1 MKLFAA
7 LVQLFSVIS
16 LLRTNKPK
24 DYGAYQLTLVP
35 YAMMSLI
42 NIVSGFFTP
51 SYPAVYMVR
60 SSVME
65 EAERRGAFFDGW
77 VGELDEDREAPFRQK
92 IEEGT
97 AKSGS
102 LKDGEA
108 GEGCTKWWRDILY
121 REIQKP
127 LICFGKFWDVGKDVL
142 RLTICF
148 HHLRNKLPLIRLILN
163 PRHIQYV
170 KSSSPPVKDIAR
182 SSQEIFNEVFSPNKT
197 KDDLEKY
204 YYVLPIGNVKHR
216 RSAKQWMLYIMDLV
230 VIAGLA
236 APWVTI
242 YYLTGFR
249 SPKNRVAGIFF
260 ILWLTLGQF
269 LPIIFEP
276 LWSVINSKIWRVKML
291 QAIIWSLLGGIL
303 CSVFALGGFYFIGQ
317 LMYQELSQHN
327 NNCSKCQTTIVLHDH
342 ELATNYK
349 Y

>member
-1 MKLFAA
+1 
-7 LVQLFSVIS
+7 
-16 LLRTNKPK
+16 
-24 DYGAYQLTLVP
+24 
-35 YAMMSLI
+35 
-42 NIVSGFFTP
+42 
-51 SYPAVYMVR
+51 
-60 SSVME
+60 ME
-65 EAERRGAFFDGW
+65 EAERRGAVFDGW

-142 RLTICF
+142 QLTIYF
-148 HHLRNKLPLIRLILN
+148 HHLRNKLPLIRLIPN
-163 PRHIQYV
+163 HSHIHCFKPSSPPV
-170 KSSSPPVKDIAR
+170 KESSPPVKESSPPVKDIAI
-182 SSQEIFNEVFSPNKT
+182 SSQEIFDGIPRSSLETFNKVFNLDEKT
-197 KDDLEKY
+197 KDNPEKY
-204 YYVLPIGNVKHR
+204 YYVLQIGNVKR
-216 RSAKQWMLYIMDLV
+216 RQAAKQWMPYIMDLV
-230 VIAGLA
+230 VIAGLT

-276 LWSVINSKIWRVKML
+276 LWSVINRKIWRVKML
-291 QAIIWSLLGGIL
+291 QAIFWSLLGGVL

-327 NNCSKCQTTIVLHDH
+327 NNCSKSQTTIVLHDH